1 MDLTDAIGLAQSSSN
16 PIGES
21 VKIAQDVTRAFDAG
35 LDLTGVAANPSA
47 PSQGAA
53 GVASTSA
60 MSISITINQL
70 AGENSED
77 LANRIIA
84 KIEQRQQLLKRGKLH
99 D

>member
-1 MDLTDAIGLAQSSSN
+1 M
-16 PIGES
+16 S
-21 VKIAQDVTRAFDAG
+21 V
-35 LDLTGVAANPSA
+35 
-47 PSQGAA
+47 
-53 GVASTSA
+53 
-60 MSISITINQL
+60 SITINQL